1 MSDHDGLE
9 SVITIGWNAQA
20 SRRLPWEGCFYTAKT
35 RFGHWGF
42 FPQSPTSVFREFIF
56 HHKLDCGC
64 LSRRDGTMFELDQ
77 FVADCRAALAADKS
91 HKSVREEIART
102 VSNPSDVLNGLG
114 EPKRSEVQKLY
125 HSSDLTILNVIW
137 APRMTIMPH
146 NHQMWAVIGV
156 YTGREDNIF
165 WRRVPGGG
173 GKLEAAGARALS
185 ATDAEPLGD
194 NIIHSVT
201 NPIPRLTGAI
211 HVYGGDFFAAE
222 RSEWDPET
230 LQEGRYDL
238 AKNMKLFEE
247 ANALYRTA

>member
-1 MSDHDGLE
+1 
-9 SVITIGWNAQA
+9 
-20 SRRLPWEGCFYTAKT
+20 
-35 RFGHWGF
+35 
-42 FPQSPTSVFREFIF
+42 
-56 HHKLDCGC
+56 
-64 LSRRDGTMFELDQ
+64 MFDIEQ
-77 FVADCRAALAADKS
+77 FVADCRAALAVDKS
-91 HKSVREEIART
+91 HKSVREVVARA
-102 VSNPSDVLNGLG
+102 VSSPTDVLHALG
-114 EPKRSEVQKLY
+114 EPRRSEVQKLY

-165 WRRVPGGG
+165 WRRIPGGG

-185 ATDAEPLGD
+185 AKDADPLGD

-230 LQEGRYDL
+230 LLEQPFDVQKTQRF
-238 AKNMKLFEE
+238 FEE
-247 ANALYRTA
+247 ANGSSAFGGRP

>member
-1 MSDHDGLE
+1 MFDLDH
-9 SVITIGWNAQA
+9 
-20 SRRLPWEGCFYTAKT
+20 
-35 RFGHWGF
+35 
-42 FPQSPTSVFREFIF
+42 
-56 HHKLDCGC
+56 
-64 LSRRDGTMFELDQ
+64 
-77 FVADCRAALAADKS
+77 FVADCRAALAADSS
-91 HKSVREEIART
+91 HKSVREVVARA
-102 VSNPSDVLNGLG
+102 VAAPAAVLKGLG

-125 HSSDLTILNVIW
+125 HASDLTILNVIW

-165 WRRVPGGG
+165 RRRVPGGD

-185 ATDAEPLGD
+185 AKDADPLGD
-194 NIIHSVT
+194 NIIHSVA

-230 LQEGRYDL
+230 LTEGRYDVE
-238 AKNMKLFEE
+238 KNMKLFEE
-247 ANALYRTA
+247 ANALYRSN